1 MDYFI
6 GLFLAVAVC
15 GAAKL
20 AGFDRER
27 VFYPTMLIVIA
38 TYYVLFAVM
47 GGGARALLLES
58 LVAAAFLG
66 AAVVGFRSNL
76 WIVVV
81 ALIGHGIFDFA
92 HHQILENDGVP
103 PGWPAFCLVF
113 DLVAAV
119 FLGAVLVGRPDFA
132 LGRGAG
138 K

>member
-1 MDYFI
+1 MDYFV

-15 GAAKL
+15 GAASL

-38 TYYVLFAVM
+38 TYYVLFAVI
-47 GGGARALLLES
+47 GGNTQALLLEA

-66 AAVVGFRSNL
+66 AAVAGFRSTL

-81 ALIGHGIFDFA
+81 ALAAHGVFDFV
-92 HHQILENDGVP
+92 HHHAVRNDGVP
-103 PGWPAFCLVF
+103 AGWPALCLVF

-119 FLGAVLVGRPDFA
+119 FLGTILVRRPGFAVQARH
-132 LGRGAG
+132 
-138 K
+138 

>member
-27 VFYPTMLIVIA
+27 VFYPTMLMVIA
-38 TYYVLFAVM
+38 TYYVLFAAM
-47 GGGARALLLES
+47 GGGARALLPES
-58 LVAAAFLG
+58 LVAAAFLA
-66 AAVVGFRSNL
+66 AAVAGFRSTL

-81 ALIGHGIFDFA
+81 ALAGHGIFDVV
-92 HHQILENDGVP
+92 HPRLVENDGVP
-103 PGWPAFCLVF
+103 AWWPPFCLVF

-119 FLGAVLVGRPDFA
+119 FLAAMLARRPGFA

>member
-47 GGGARALLLES
+47 GGSVRALLLES

-66 AAVVGFRSNL
+66 AAVAGFKSNL

-81 ALIGHGIFDFA
+81 ALAGHGIFDFT
-92 HHQILENDGVP
+92 HHHVFENDGVP

-119 FLGAVLVGRPDFA
+119 FLGALLVRRPGFA
-132 LGRGAG
+132 RNAH